1 MRCSGSIRNR
11 LRARDSLRRI
21 SFSGEESP
29 KEAGPLLDASRVKP
43 GIYIYTV
50 LVM

>member
-1 MRCSGSIRNR
+1 MPCSGSIMNR
-11 LRARDSLRRI
+11 LRAQDCLRRV
-21 SFSGEESP
+21 SFSGEEFL

-43 GIYIYTV
+43 GLYIYTV